1 MTTRQQANLM
11 RLSARL
17 DNRYMQMNGE
27 LGDAIDVLEPLL
39 ESLAE
44 DDPVGEQLQIALNML
59 AAAANEGTK
68 LQRTVG
74 DILDRLLAQ
83 SQSAKSAFAQG
94 WEDRLLDLL
103 ARATPEQAVVLRSL
117 ISQQSD
123 ESDDGIPF

>member
-44 DDPVGEQLQIALNML
+44 DDPVGEQIHIALSMVV
-59 AAAANEGTK
+59 AAAREGSK
-68 LQRTVG
+68 LQHTVG
-74 DILDRLLAQ
+74 DILQRLMAQ

>member
-83 SQSAKSAFAQG
+83 SQSAKRAFAQG

-103 ARATPEQAVVLRSL
+103 ARATPEQADVLRQML
-117 ISQQSD
+117 IDSSA
-123 ESDDGIPF
+123 EEDDVPF